1 LILVQACKHIINQYK
16 KSITYNNIHVCDVKK
31 EANDSQITYGIKQY
45 AARGTI
51 VKKSKATT
59 PANIVNNIRV
69 IVANNLFGKYIKY
82 GHHDITNIS

>member
-1 LILVQACKHIINQYK
+1 MK
-16 KSITYNNIHVCDVKK
+16 YNNNILLLFYFILYIIVNVRDVKK
-31 EANDSQITYGIKQY
+31 EANDSQIMYGIKQY

-59 PANIVNNIRV
+59 PANIANNIRV

-82 GHHDITNIS
+82 GHQDITNIT

>member
-1 LILVQACKHIINQYK
+1 MK
-16 KSITYNNIHVCDVKK
+16 YNNNILLLFYFILYIIVNVRDVKK
-31 EANDSQITYGIKQY
+31 EANDSQIMYGIKQY

-59 PANIVNNIRV
+59 IANIANNIRV

-82 GHHDITNIS
+82 GHQDITNIT